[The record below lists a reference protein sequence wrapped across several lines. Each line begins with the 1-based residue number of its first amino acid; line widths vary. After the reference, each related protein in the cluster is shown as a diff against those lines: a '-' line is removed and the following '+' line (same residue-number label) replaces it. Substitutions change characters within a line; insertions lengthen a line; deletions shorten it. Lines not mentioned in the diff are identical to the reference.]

1 MPLSRSKRIACA
13 SRAAPSPRSYTH
25 SSTRWAVG
33 AHSLNCA
40 ELPSTRTPSLRSRA
54 ALANIASSAPGSCA
68 VVAFCTRPASSS
80 CTSTSCEA
88 ISTRASRSASRR
100 EACSTTPGAMY
111 LKRVASSAGTLPV
124 NTSRSIAPSA
134 PLTAASSVVTIWPR
148 AEW

>member
-1 MPLSRSKRIACA
+1 MPAVALEAHRLR

-25 SSTRWAVG
+25 SKSTRWAVG

-68 VVAFCTRPASSS
+68 VVAFCTRPGIVLLHQH
-80 CTSTSCEA
+80 SCEA

-100 EACSTTPGAMY
+100 EACSTTTPGAMY
-111 LKRVASSAGTLPV
+111 LKRVASSAARCP
-124 NTSRSIAPSA
+124 
-134 PLTAASSVVTIWPR
+134 
-148 AEW
+148 